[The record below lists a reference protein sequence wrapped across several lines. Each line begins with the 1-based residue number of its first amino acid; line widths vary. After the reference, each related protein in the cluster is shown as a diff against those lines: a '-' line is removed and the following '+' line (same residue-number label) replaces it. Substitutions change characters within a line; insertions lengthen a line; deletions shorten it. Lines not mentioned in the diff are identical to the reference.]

1 MNNRGRTV
9 ISRFQLELAP
19 LGRYRCTLFSHIF
32 RISHFLMF
40 CLCKLVHILTLH
52 VLSFQN
58 PIYCYPY
65 YSFVYNVGFYFTEYK
80 LVCPSSQSS
89 SKLHYTHSH
98 PIIIPSYS
106 LRTIIKVLVL
116 VVLHNFLS
124 FLAVSHYHCI
134 STFSRSRLRR
144 TGDPALYPHCT
155 VHCVSVYR

>member
-1 MNNRGRTV
+1 MV
-9 ISRFQLELAP
+9 ITIYHTSVMFLSVKSQ
-19 LGRYRCTLFSHIF
+19 YQCTSFSHIF
-32 RISHFLMF
+32 GINCFLVF
-40 CLCKLVHILTLH
+40 HLCALVHILTLH

-58 PIYCYPY
+58 PVYHYPY
-65 YSFVYNVGFYFTEYK
+65 YSFVYNVGFYFTEYN
-80 LVCPSSQSS
+80 LVSPSSQSS